1 MYLFLAHFFC
11 ISLALFVCSMLFV
24 MNFGE
29 FGKCIVTSNVNKPM
43 PFWAIFK
50 RIKMAEFNNLM
61 QWTTFNTLKLF
72 QILSN
77 PKENRVYHH
86 LNTALIANRFFSN
99 ITYATPNI
107 KHKLFVM
114 NVMSCVL
121 VILIYVTSLPKWYG
135 IILFKSWVIMFFTR
149 KECSLENVS
158 FSK

>member
-29 FGKCIVTSNVNKPM
+29 FGKCIYTSNVNKPM

-72 QILSN
+72 QIWAN

-107 KHKLFVM
+107 KHILFVM

-135 IILFKSWVIMFFTR
+135 IILFKSWVIMYFTR